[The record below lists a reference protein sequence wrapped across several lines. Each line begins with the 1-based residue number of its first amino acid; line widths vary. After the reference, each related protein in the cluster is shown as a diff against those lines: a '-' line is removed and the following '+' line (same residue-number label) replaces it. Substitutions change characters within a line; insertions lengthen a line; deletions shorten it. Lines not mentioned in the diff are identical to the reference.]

1 MRKSILIVALWCLGS
16 MGTLLAQ
23 QRTVTGTVLSAD
35 DENPLPG
42 VSIIVK
48 GTAQGTIT
56 DIDGKYSIGVDSD
69 ETTLV
74 YTFVGMASV
83 EKVVGN
89 RNVIDITLSEDVT
102 RLSEIV
108 ITGYGQQLKTDVTGN
123 IAKIS
128 GEDIEN
134 MPVTNF
140 EETLQGRASGVFIES
155 SNGKLGQ
162 GIKMRIRG
170 SSSVTADNQPLF
182 VIDGVPITN
191 QNIGNP
197 DEAPVNPL
205 SDINF
210 NDVESIDILK
220 DASAAAIYGS
230 RAANGV
236 VIITTKKG
244 SRGKTKF
251 NLNYQTGF
259 SNPTN
264 KREWLNAEQYVDYLL
279 EAAENSDLSD
289 GISINDEDSWY
300 QFVLGRIERYSGGAD
315 WENGEVD
322 TNWED
327 LIYNEN
333 ATNNRVDLSASGGSD
348 KTRFYISGSYLDQ
361 EGILIGN
368 SMERISGRMNL
379 DHQATDKLS
388 FGLNMSLTR
397 TSNDRVADDNAFS
410 TPVQL
415 IAQTPITPLRDAD
428 GNLNDRPTTVYYNG
442 LIDLD
447 NTARSDITFRNLS
460 NFYTAYEIIPGLTAR
475 AEFGV
480 DVLNQNQ
487 DRFWASNTDGGQGVG
502 GAGISRFVR
511 VANYNSKAY
520 LNYDFSLGNM
530 HDFSATAGMEH
541 QSSRTDI
548 SQVEAEGFPVDD
560 LQKIESAANITEA
573 FSTLNEFSFLS
584 YFGRVNYKLNNKY
597 LATFSARVDGSS
609 RFGQNNKYGFFPAG
623 SVGWIISEEG
633 FLQDNE
639 VFSFLKLR
647 ASYGITGNAQIGN
660 FDHLGLFEGEGYNGV
675 GGLQPTQLNNPDLT
689 WERTAQTDIG
699 IDFGFFNDRLTGEV
713 DYYVKRSTD
722 LLLDVNVPGTSGFR
736 TQTQNLGELENRGVE
751 LVLNANILTGEFKW
765 NTSFNIAFNQNE
777 ILNLGETDIIDDG
790 SSRVM
795 NVVKVGQP
803 IGVFWGKEYAGVDPA
818 NGDALFYLN
827 QGDNPRE
834 TTNDFNDAAFI
845 ALGNPNPDYV
855 GGFANSFEY
864 KNFDLN
870 IFFQF
875 VQGNEVH
882 NVGGVFQFA
891 GDWFDNQ
898 QIDQIRSWKNPGD
911 ITDVPE
917 ARFAYGNGG
926 QGRSSRYLYDGSYVR
941 LKNITLGYNLPPQV
955 LKRMFLNSARVYVSA
970 VNLLT
975 FTDYPGWDPEV
986 SADYLTAD
994 AEGRPDNV
1002 VQGTD
1007 FYSAP
1012 QAKTVTFGVKLGF

>member
-1 MRKSILIVALWCLGS
+1 MMNKLLLTLSLWFSVGLNV
-16 MGTLLAQ
+16 LLAQ
-23 QRTVTGTVLSAD
+23 ERTVTGTVLSETD
-35 DENPLPG
+35 NSPLPG

-56 DIDGKYSIGVDSD
+56 NVDGEYTINVPSP

-74 YTFVGMASV
+74 YTFVGMTTI

-89 RNVIDITLSEDVT
+89 QSVIDISLSEDVT

-108 ITGYGQQLKTDVTGN
+108 ITGYGQQLKTDLTGN

-128 GEDIEN
+128 GDDIQN

-140 EETLQGRASGVFIES
+140 EETLQGRASGVFVEA
-155 SNGKLGQ
+155 SNGKVGQ

-197 DEAPVNPL
+197 EEAPVNPL

-244 SRGKTKF
+244 TRGKTKF
-251 NLNYQTGF
+251 NLNYQTGV

-264 KREWLNAEQYVDYLL
+264 KREWLNAQQYVDYVL
-279 EAAENSDLSD
+279 EAAENSDLAD
-289 GISINDEDSWY
+289 GVELDDPNSWTTY
-300 QFVLGRIERYSGGAD
+300 VTDRLESLSNGTD
-315 WENGEVD
+315 WRNGEVD

-327 LIYNEN
+327 QVYNDN
-333 ATNNRVDLSASGGSD
+333 ATNHRVDLSASGGSD

-368 SMERISGRMNL
+368 AMERISGRLNL
-379 DHQATDKLS
+379 DHQATDKFN
-388 FGLNMSLTR
+388 FGMNMSLTR
-397 TSNDRVADDNAFS
+397 TSNDRVSDDNAFS

-415 IAQTPITPLRDAD
+415 IAQAPISQVQID
-428 GNLNDRPTTVYYNG
+428 GEYNTNTLYYNG
-442 LIDLD
+442 LIDLEGVS
-447 NTARSDITFRNLS
+447 RSDVTFRNLS
-460 NFYTAYEIIPGLTAR
+460 NFFAGYEIIPGLTAR

-480 DVLNQNQ
+480 DLLSQNQ
-487 DRFWASNTDGGQGVG
+487 DRFFASYTEGGNGTNG
-502 GAGISRFVR
+502 YGISRWVR
-511 VANYNSKAY
+511 VFNYNTKAY
-520 LNYDFSLGNM
+520 LNYDFTAGDL
-530 HDFSATAGMEH
+530 HDFSITGGMEF
-541 QSSRTDI
+541 QKSNTDVTK
-548 SQVEAEGFPVDD
+548 VEAQEFPVDD
-560 LQKIESAANITEA
+560 LKKIESAADIAEA
-573 FSTLNEFSFLS
+573 TSTLNEFSFLS
-584 YFGRVNYKLNNKY
+584 YFGRVNYKFNNKY

-609 RFGQNNKYGFFPAG
+609 RFGDNNKYGIFPAG
-623 SVGWIISEEG
+623 SLGWIISEEG
-633 FLQDNE
+633 FLEDNNIL
-639 VFSFLKLR
+639 SFLKLR

-660 FDHLGLFEGEGYNGV
+660 YDHLGLFDAEGYNGNS
-675 GGLQPTQLNNPDLT
+675 GLQPSQIPNPDLT
-689 WERTAQTDIG
+689 WEKTAQTDIG
-699 IDFGFFNDRLTGEV
+699 FDFGIFNDRITGEI
-713 DYYVKRSTD
+713 DYYYKKSTD
-722 LLLDVNVPGTSGFR
+722 LLLNVNVPGTSGFR
-736 TQTQNLGELENRGVE
+736 TQTQNIGELENKGVE
-751 LVLNANILTGEFKW
+751 IVLNGSILTGELKW
-765 NTSFNIAFNQNE
+765 NSSFNIAFNQNKV
-777 ILNLGETDIIDDG
+777 LSLGETDIIDDG

-795 NVVKVGQP
+795 NVVKVGEP
-803 IGVFWGKEYAGVDPA
+803 IGVFWGKEYAGVNSQ
-818 NGDALFYLN
+818 NGDALFYVN
-827 QGDNPRE
+827 DDDNPDA
-834 TTNDFNDAAFI
+834 TTNNFNEAEFI
-845 ALGNPNPDYV
+845 ALGSPNPDFV
-855 GGFANSFEY
+855 GGFSNTFEY

-875 VQGNEVH
+875 VEGNKVH

-898 QIDQIRSWKNPGD
+898 QIDVVRRWQNPGD

-917 ARFAYGNGG
+917 ARFGNTNGG
-926 QGRSSRYLYDGSYVR
+926 QGRSSRYLYDGSYIR
-941 LKNITLGYNLPPQV
+941 LKNITLGYNVPSNTLNR
-955 LKRMFLNSARVYVSA
+955 LFLTSARVYISA

-1012 QAKTVTFGVKLGF
+1012 QAKTITFGVKLGF